1 MKNVGT
7 ADRVVRLLLA
17 VALVVAAFTALDLM
31 SGNVAGIIAA
41 VVALV
46 LIVTS
51 TCSFCPAYKIVG
63 VRTCKNDPSAGG
75 SAT

>member
-7 ADRVVRLLLA
+7 ADRVVRLSLA
-17 VALVVAAFTALDLM
+17 VALVVVAFTALDLM
-31 SGNVAGIIAA
+31 SGNIAGIIAA

-51 TCSFCPAYKIVG
+51 TVSFCPAYTLIG
-63 VRTCKNDPSAGG
+63 VRTCKVDPSASGG
-75 SAT
+75 AS